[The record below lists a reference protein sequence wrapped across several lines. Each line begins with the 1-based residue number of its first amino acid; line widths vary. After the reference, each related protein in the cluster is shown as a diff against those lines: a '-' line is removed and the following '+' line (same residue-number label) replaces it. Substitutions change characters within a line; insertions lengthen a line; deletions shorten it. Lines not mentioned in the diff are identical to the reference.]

1 MSDQRSSTKTLV
13 FMALMM
19 ALAMVGTYIIRIPV
33 PATQGYI
40 HLGDSVLILAVAA
53 LGWKR
58 GAVSGGV
65 GEALADLLAGYAA
78 FAPVTL
84 VVKILTG
91 IVVGMALG
99 SFAKHRG
106 SRNAFLK
113 FGVPCG
119 IYVLSGAVMV
129 LGYYLAETV
138 MYGSW
143 VVPLVEI
150 PANIIQFAGDSI
162 IAGACIA
169 IFYKTPVKRYFYY
182 QEKH

>member
-1 MSDQRSSTKTLV
+1 MSDQKNSTKTLV

-53 LGWKR
+53 LGWKK
-58 GAVSGGV
+58 GAVAGGV

-78 FAPVTL
+78 FAPMTL
-84 VVKILTG
+84 IVKILTG
-91 IVVGMALG
+91 IVVGMAFG
-99 SFAKHRG
+99 SFIKRRE
-106 SRNAFLK
+106 SKNNFLK
-113 FGVPCG
+113 YGGPSV
-119 IYVLSGAVMV
+119 IYVLGGVVMV
-129 LGYYLAETV
+129 SGYYLAETA

-150 PANIIQFAGDSI
+150 PANIIQFAGGSV

-169 IFYKTPVKRYFYY
+169 ILYKTPVKRYFYY
-182 QEKH
+182 Q